1 MTPGQITME
10 AWRPHCIHH
19 CFGCMAGSTGPP
31 APFERAT
38 WIAPLSERPFS
49 YFHSPRLVSQP
60 VQQLHTIM
68 LVVYL
73 LTSLLAGVVSAGKA
87 ADLVGT
93 WTTKSRKVVT
103 GPVCFGQLP
112 VPYRRC

>member
-1 MTPGQITME
+1 
-10 AWRPHCIHH
+10 
-19 CFGCMAGSTGPP
+19 
-31 APFERAT
+31 
-38 WIAPLSERPFS
+38 
-49 YFHSPRLVSQP
+49 
-60 VQQLHTIM
+60 M